1 MYYNY
6 YVDDLD
12 LLLAALSAGAEFQR
26 LRQSGRH
33 GLPLRKA
40 VVLSS
45 AEWEDFTELLPAPE
59 SLWEPEDD
67 NDLGSCVQRRRHG
80 VFVQR
85 AVPKS
90 TKSRT
95 FLAKF

>member
-1 MYYNY
+1 MYYN

-26 LRQSGRH
+26 LRRSGRH
-33 GLPLRKA
+33 GLPLLEA

-45 AEWEDFTELLPAPE
+45 AEWEDFTELLPVPE

-67 NDLGSCVQRRRHG
+67 NDLGSYFIEKDEGTEFLSKELFQKA
-80 VFVQR
+80 QR
-85 AVPKS
+85 AGLS
-90 TKSRT
+90 
-95 FLAKF
+95 